1 MHFLVKNLFAMADFL
16 TTTHLVEGQ
25 GGFAVFDA
33 VVDAFHHEVHLRPVG
48 QQVCIGAFIPEMDTD
63 DFVYFC
69 MYDSV
74 NMARAHYI
82 HININIP
89 RINSDGL

>member
-16 TTTHLVEGQ
+16 TTTHLVEGE

-48 QQVCIGAFIPEMDTD
+48 QQVGICAFIPEINTYN
-63 DFVYFC
+63 FV
-69 MYDSV
+69 
-74 NMARAHYI
+74 
-82 HININIP
+82 
-89 RINSDGL
+89 

>member
-1 MHFLVKNLFAMADFL
+1 M
-16 TTTHLVEGQ
+16 THLIKGQ

-33 VVDAFHHEVHLRPVG
+33 VVDALHHEVHLRPVG
-48 QQVCIGAFIPEMDTD
+48 QQVGIGAFIPDMGTD
-63 DFVYFC
+63 DFVYLFLC
-69 MYDSV
+69 NSV
-74 NMARAHYI
+74 NMAGARYI

>member
-48 QQVCIGAFIPEMDTD
+48 QQVGIGAFIPEMDTD
-63 DFVYFC
+63 
-69 MYDSV
+69 
-74 NMARAHYI
+74 
-82 HININIP
+82 
-89 RINSDGL
+89 GLEY

>member
-1 MHFLVKNLFAMADFL
+1 MADFL
-16 TTTHLVEGQ
+16 TTTHLVEGK

-48 QQVCIGAFIPEMDTD
+48 QQVRIGAFIPEIGTD
-63 DFVYFC
+63 DLVYSFMC
-69 MYDSV
+69 NSI

>member
-1 MHFLVKNLFAMADFL
+1 MADFL
-16 TTTHLVEGQ
+16 TTTHLVEGK

-48 QQVCIGAFIPEMDTD
+48 QQVGIGALIPEMDRD
-63 DFVYFC
+63 DFEYLFTC
-69 MYDSV
+69 NSV
-74 NMARAHYI
+74 NMARAHCI
-82 HININIP
+82 HINRNIP

>member
-1 MHFLVKNLFAMADFL
+1 MAVFL
-16 TTTHLVEGQ
+16 TMTHLVKGQ

-48 QQVCIGAFIPEMDTD
+48 QQVGIGALIPEMDRD
-63 DFVYFC
+63 DFRYLFMC
-69 MYDSV
+69 NSV

-82 HININIP
+82 PIYIYIP
-89 RINSDGL
+89 GINSDGL